1 MGLSERAGGAIMV
14 EAISTEVVDL
24 SFEEIETK
32 QIIPIHPDAKYVIIM
47 GETDPEMVEKVGNFM
62 TQWYSDPSRP
72 FVLLLGDVMLVRV
85 DKLPPPVADRLGIS
99 G

>member
-1 MGLSERAGGAIMV
+1 MV

-47 GETDPEMVEKVGNFM
+47 GETEPEMAEQIGNYM
-62 TQWYSDPSRP
+62 TKWYSDPSRP
-72 FVLLLGDVMLVRV
+72 FALLLGDVMLVRV
-85 DKLPPPVADRLGIS
+85 DKLPPHITDRLGLS
-99 G
+99 A